1 MGRFETFSSAPK
13 YSIRMSGFGAKVAVN
28 RRQQPRPQEMSVFGP
43 NTIVKDVNFPVERNI
58 RDRLIAD
65 TR

>member
-1 MGRFETFSSAPK
+1 MFALGRFET
-13 YSIRMSGFGAKVAVN
+13 IRLILT
-28 RRQQPRPQEMSVFGP
+28 RPQEMSAFGP

>member
-1 MGRFETFSSAPK
+1 
-13 YSIRMSGFGAKVAVN
+13 MSGFGAKVAVN